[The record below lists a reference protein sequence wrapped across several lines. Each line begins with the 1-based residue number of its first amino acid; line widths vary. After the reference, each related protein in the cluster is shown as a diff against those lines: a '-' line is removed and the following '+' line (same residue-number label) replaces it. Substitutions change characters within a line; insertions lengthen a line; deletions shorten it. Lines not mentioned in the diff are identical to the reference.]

1 MGFEPFHF
9 TCEHC
14 GVAQVVTDEMFAQGA
29 HSIDIGTN
37 EWGATYFCSTAVAC
51 ANPDCKKVTLAA
63 SVLPRVIVQGAYRV
77 GWNKTPLLSVRLAPE
92 SSAKPQPD
100 YIPAVLRED
109 YVEACRIRD
118 LSPKASATLTRR
130 CLQGM
135 IRDFCG
141 IARGTLN
148 DEIKVLEVAIAE
160 GQAPAG
166 VTPESVD
173 AIDQVRSVGN
183 IGAHM
188 EKNID
193 LIIPVDEGEAQILV
207 DLVELLFEEW
217 YVARHA
223 RQEKLARVAKVAA
236 DKKLAIASG
245 RTQQQALSAP
255 TPAVPPSA

>member
-1 MGFEPFHF
+1 MAFEPFHF

-14 GVAQVVTDEMFAQGA
+14 GVAQVVTEEMFSRGA
-29 HSIDIGTN
+29 HSINIGPN
-37 EWGATYFCSTAVAC
+37 AWGATYLTSEAVAC
-51 ANPDCKKVTLAA
+51 ANPDCRKVTLIAE
-63 SVLPRVIVQGAYRV
+63 VLPRVLVQGAARV
-77 GWNKTPLLSVRLAPE
+77 AWDEAPLLTMRLAPE

-100 YIPAVLRED
+100 YIPAALRED

-135 IRDFCG
+135 IRDFCN
-141 IARGTLN
+141 IAKGTLN
-148 DEIKVLEVAIAE
+148 DEIKALKAALAD
-160 GQAPAG
+160 GKAPAG

-173 AIDQVRSVGN
+173 AIDQVRGVGN

-188 EKNID
+188 EKDID
-193 LIIPVDEGEAQILV
+193 LIIPVDEGEAQILI
-207 DLVELLFEEW
+207 DLVELLLDEW
-217 YVARHA
+217 YVARHE

-245 RTQQQALSAP
+245 RTQQQAIPAP
-255 TPAVPPSA
+255 VVPPSA